1 MKESCSVILLT
12 QNISLKDLKSI
23 AQNEWAK

>member
-1 MKESCSVILLT
+1 MKESCSAIFLI
-12 QNISLKDLKSI
+12 QNIPLKDLKSI